1 MGILQVVGQEE
12 TAAIEAEEEYAL
24 DAEAEIQ
31 NGNEQLAVDNLAA
44 YIKQQYYDFRWH
56 RTKEQLY
63 TRYLDNLRQYNGHYS
78 ANALADIGR
87 FGGSDIY
94 ARLTAVK
101 CRGAT
106 ALLRDVYLS
115 GDRPW
120 ELDPTPVPTIPDSGM
135 QDIEQLIQIEIQSM
149 QQMGQPIDEA
159 VVQDRYKQL
168 QASMY
173 DAMRKEA
180 KVAAGYAEDKVDDVL
195 VEGGFYDAFSDFL
208 TDIAIFPFA
217 CMKGPVV
224 QNSVEMTW
232 NDTGEMETTVKPR
245 MTWRRVSPF
254 DVFFSPGASTIAE
267 SDVIERI
274 RLRRADLNALLGLP
288 GYNDENIRAALNDY
302 EHGLHDWLD
311 DEESERATEEVKE
324 DPYLNR
330 SDMIDTLEYNGAIKG
345 SWLLEYGFTEEQV
358 DDPDRD
364 YFVTAWIVGQHTIK
378 VQINPNPL
386 KRHSYYLTS
395 FEKVPGSIYGNA
407 LPETIRDI
415 QAVCNASLRSL
426 VNNMSIASGP
436 QVVVNEERLSPTVN
450 ADTLYPWKRWRVI
463 SDPMGDNSKPVE
475 FFQPQSNS
483 AELLSVYKEMSI
495 IADEVSAIPR
505 YITGSGNA
513 SGGAAS
519 TASGLSMLMNN
530 ASKVL
535 QNVAASVDNDVLKPV
550 LQDLYTMV
558 MLTDETGMLRGDEKI
573 NVRGVTVAMQ
583 RETDRMRKL
592 EFMQLT
598 MNPIDQQIVGI
609 KGRASILRSLA
620 KDLGLPSETIV
631 PSEADIQARM
641 DSQAQVQQEGG
652 LPGESSMA
660 AQGQGAQP
668 PAPGSTGKGRAGEE
682 TDNMMRTNPAG
693 FNP

>member
-1 MGILQVVGQEE
+1 MGILQVVGQED
-12 TAAIEAEEEYAL
+12 TAAIEAEEQLVL
-24 DAEAEIQ
+24 DAESAMATS
-31 NGNEQLAVDNLAA
+31 NEKLAVDNLAA
-44 YIKQQYYDFRWH
+44 YIKDQYYNFRWH
-56 RTKEQLY
+56 RTKELLY
-63 TRYLDNLRQYNGHYS
+63 QRYLDNLRQYNGHYS
-78 ANALADIGR
+78 ANALADISR
-87 FGGSDIY
+87 FGGSEIF
-94 ARLTAVK
+94 ARVTAVK

-120 ELDPTPVPTIPDSGM
+120 RLEPTPVPSIPDTGM

-149 QQMGQPIDEA
+149 QQMGQPIDETII
-159 VVQDRYKQL
+159 QQRYKQL

-195 VEGGFYDAFSDFL
+195 VEGNFYDAFSDFL

-224 QNSVEMTW
+224 QNSVELTW
-232 NDTGEMETTVKPR
+232 GEGGEMDTVTKPR

-254 DVFFSPGASTIAE
+254 DVYFSPGASTIAE

-274 RLRRADLNALLGLP
+274 RLRRADLNSLLGLP
-288 GYNDENIRAALNDY
+288 GYHEENIRSALNDY
-302 EHGLHDWLD
+302 EHGLHDWID
-311 DEESERATEEVKE
+311 DSETERADEENKE

-330 SDMIDTLEYNGAIKG
+330 SDLIDTLEYNGAVKG
-345 SWLLEYGFTEEQV
+345 SFLLDYGFTEEQV
-358 DDPDRD
+358 DDSDRD
-364 YFVTAWIVGQHTIK
+364 YFVTAWIVGQYTIK

-386 KRHSYYLTS
+386 KRHNYYLTS

-415 QAVCNASLRSL
+415 QSVCNASLRAL

-463 SDPMGDNSKPVE
+463 SDPMGDNSKPVD

-483 AELLSVYKEMSI
+483 AELLSVYKEMTV

-535 QNVAASVDNDVLKPV
+535 QNVAASIDNDVLKPV

-573 NVRGVTVAMQ
+573 NVKGVTVAMQ

-598 MNPIDQQIVGI
+598 MNPVDQQIVGI
-609 KGRASILRSLA
+609 KGRAAILRSLA
-620 KDLGLPSETIV
+620 DDLGLPAENIV
-631 PSEADIQARM
+631 PTEADIQARQ
-641 DSQAQVQQEGG
+641 DAQAQVQQEGG
-652 LPGESSMA
+652 LPGESGMA